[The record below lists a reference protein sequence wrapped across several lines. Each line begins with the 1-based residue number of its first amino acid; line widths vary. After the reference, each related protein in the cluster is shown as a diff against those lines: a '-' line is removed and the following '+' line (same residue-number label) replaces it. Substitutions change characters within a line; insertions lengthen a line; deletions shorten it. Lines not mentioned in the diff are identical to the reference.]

1 MQKRKSLATST
12 LKRNAMSFQR
22 IVNQNGLDENVKQL
36 RFVTV
41 KQADEIVD
49 FEYRNAYRE
58 IHNRY
63 RDDLSHV
70 TIRTDVFDDIPKSLP
85 KKLKTQFGVDE
96 LIELHK
102 KEGVIGNVVP
112 EDKLDLAIQIT
123 HAEAKRDFLRRYHEE
138 LVDSEGRTGVEI
150 LTEAEEAMFALCRE
164 NKVPCRIKLTY

>member
-12 LKRNAMSFQR
+12 IKRSATSFQR
-22 IVNQNGLDENVKQL
+22 IVNQNGIDENVKQL
-36 RFVTV
+36 RFIPVE
-41 KQADEIVD
+41 QAEKVVD

-58 IHNRY
+58 IHDRY
-63 RDDLSHV
+63 KDDLSHV
-70 TIRTDVFDDIPKSLP
+70 AIRTNVYDDIPKSLP

-96 LIELHK
+96 LIELRK
-102 KEGVIGNVVP
+102 KEGVIGDVVP
-112 EDKLDLAIQIT
+112 DYKLELAILIT
-123 HAEAKRDFLRRYHEE
+123 HAEAKRDFLRKYHEE